1 MPTTASRA
9 IVLGASMAG
18 LAHAAVL
25 ADRFDRVIL
34 VDRDVLPDDAQ
45 QRRGV
50 PQGEHIHLLV
60 PGGVTRLEQL
70 LPGVLADLT
79 ARGGDVIEAS
89 RWSFNMGG
97 GRLALGD
104 SDLRITGATRPLL
117 EAVVR
122 DRVLAR
128 DSIELEDGWTA
139 RELATTGDHSR
150 VTGVR
155 LRSEDDPDVVRTLD
169 ADLVVDATGR
179 GSATPRWLEELGH
192 TPPEEQRLQVGVHY
206 TTRLFHRAPGDL
218 GGCGNVLVDIP
229 PHSRRG
235 GVALAVEDDRWV
247 ISLIGMLGER
257 PPTDLDGFEDYAAS
271 LWVDDL
277 HTIVAGS
284 TPVGDAAKRAF
295 PSFSWRRY
303 DQLDRLPEGL
313 VVAGDAVC
321 SLDPR
326 FGQGMTVALAE
337 AIALG
342 EVLDEHGLDQVG
354 TRTLAA
360 AQPIVEDAW
369 TLAAGADLA
378 NPEVEGPRP
387 LPWKLTNGY
396 LQRLLPV
403 AHHDSDIA
411 EAFVRVIALVD
422 RPQALF
428 HPGMVWRVL
437 TSGNGAPT
445 APAET
450 SAGAETRVGAE
461 S

>member
-1 MPTTASRA
+1 MPHTGSRA

-18 LAHAAVL
+18 LAHATVL
-25 ADRFDRVIL
+25 ADRFDHVTL

-45 QRRGV
+45 QRDGV

-70 LPGVLADLT
+70 LPGVLADLS

-89 RWSFNMGG
+89 RWHFHMGG

-104 SDLRITGATRPLL
+104 SDLRITGTTRPLL

-122 DRVLAR
+122 DRVLAHDR
-128 DSIELEDGWTA
+128 IELLDGWTA
-139 RELATTGDHSR
+139 RELATTEDRSR

-155 LRSEDDPDVVRTLD
+155 LRSQDDPDVLRTLD
-169 ADLVVDATGR
+169 ADLVVDTTGR
-179 GSATPRWLEELGH
+179 GSITPRWLEDLGH

-206 TTRLFHRAPGDL
+206 TTRLFHRDPDDL

-229 PHSRRG
+229 PTGRRG
-235 GVALAVEDDRWV
+235 GVALAVEGDRWLV
-247 ISLIGMLGER
+247 TLIGMLGER
-257 PPTDLDGFEDYAAS
+257 PPTDLAGFQDYAAS

-277 HTIVAGS
+277 HTIVESA
-284 TPVGDAAKRAF
+284 TPVGEAATRAF

-303 DQLDRLPEGL
+303 DQLDRLPEGF

-342 EVLDEHGLDQVG
+342 EVLDAHGLDQVG
-354 TRTLAA
+354 TRALAA
-360 AQPIVEDAW
+360 AQSVVEDAW
-369 TLAAGADLA
+369 TLATGADLA

-387 LPWKLTNGY
+387 LQWRLTNAY

-403 AHHDSDIA
+403 AHHDPDVA
-411 EAFVRVIALVD
+411 EAFVRVIALLD
-422 RPQALF
+422 RPQDLF
-428 HPGMVWRVL
+428 HPAIVWRTL
-437 TSGNGAPT
+437 TGGNGTPT
-445 APAET
+445 TA
-450 SAGAETRVGAE
+450 AGAGTGARVGAE
-461 S
+461 P